1 MIRILSYIALTQPLG
16 RAYKVTDELFDLST
30 MAMEYFKENIEP
42 SLPEITY
49 FGSDFLDFTPPFSSP
64 SKRLQNPL
72 TAPGFDSPISS
83 RASAVGSSCSEPPLP
98 YTSMDGMEG
107 EYEEGNSTMGR
118 DSAPQSNMV
127 LRKRI
132 RRYLT
137 SPLPS
142 QSTSPLPL
150 LLPSPSPLPG
160 SEQA

>member
-1 MIRILSYIALTQPLG
+1 
-16 RAYKVTDELFDLST
+16 

-72 TAPGFDSPISS
+72 TTVGFDSPISS

-98 YTSMDGMEG
+98 YTGMDGMEG
-107 EYEEGNSTMGR
+107 EYEEGNTLGR

-132 RRYLT
+132 RR
-137 SPLPS
+137 
-142 QSTSPLPL
+142 
-150 LLPSPSPLPG
+150 
-160 SEQA
+160 